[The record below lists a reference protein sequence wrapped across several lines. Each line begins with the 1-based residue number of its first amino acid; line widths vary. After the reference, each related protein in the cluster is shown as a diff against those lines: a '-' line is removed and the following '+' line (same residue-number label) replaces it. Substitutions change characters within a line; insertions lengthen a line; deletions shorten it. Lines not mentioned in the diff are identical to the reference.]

1 MKKKNSNRQLTA
13 KLSRTHYNT
22 LTLSQVL
29 TYFFSQSLL
38 ILVDLVNTQWDQNI
52 YEVAVDFSFDCF

>member
-13 KLSRTHYNT
+13 KLSRIHHNT

-52 YEVAVDFSFDCF
+52 YEVAVDFSYK